1 MSWGHSVGG
10 YVLKEHVSNY
20 SRIRSPAGAA
30 LLDAG
35 APQEL
40 GLLGRVRRPHVGD
53 GRRGAQERQEVRLAG
68 QEGDDGRDLGGLEEA
83 ERRVALQVGDGDND
97 APHEVVAVVV
107 GVVGEDHCRGE
118 FTVGVEAGLGRFGDR
133 QGGARQGGRR
143 REVCASA
150 ENHNVLGVSQR

>member
-1 MSWGHSVGG
+1 MENSVGG
-10 YVLKEHVSNY
+10 YVLNAHDLIY
-20 SRIRSPAGAA
+20 SRIRPPAGAA

-40 GLLGRVRRPHVGD
+40 GLLGRVRRPDVGDD

-68 QEGDDGRDLGGLEEA
+68 QEGDCGRGGLEEA
-83 ERRVALQVGDGDND
+83 ERRVALQVGDGDDD